1 MKQQQ
6 SEDNSAANEV
16 TEKIARGMEIA
27 VEKCLLDKMVKGQAV
42 VYAHGDGSIYSMAA
56 KDALNHFLRES
67 VIAGYANAE

>member
-6 SEDNSAANEV
+6 SDDNSTANV

-27 VEKCLLDKMVKGQAV
+27 VEKCLLDKMVKGQTV
-42 VYAHGDGSIYSMAA
+42 VYAHGDGSIYTMAA

-67 VIAGYANAE
+67 VMASSYSD